1 MSKQDVYVSVV
12 GGMEIDEPAADLG
25 IALAIATCMR
35 NVTIEPS
42 TIIIGEIGLSGEVR
56 PVNQIEARVKEAAKL
71 GFKKAIIPKCS
82 IDYKFDSNIEII
94 EVSRLTEA
102 ITKAIG

>member
-1 MSKQDVYVSVV
+1 MKKEEIIVV
-12 GGMEIDEPAADLG
+12 F
-25 IALAIATCMR
+25 
-35 NVTIEPS
+35 

-82 IDYKFDSNIEII
+82 INYKFDSNIEII